1 LTEPPRLPVLDHVP
15 GYPERQPLWKAWKR
29 WWRDTWWYLRHTLTP
44 TENYLPPP
52 AKSIAPAAG
61 GEPPTDLKERL
72 AAAKAV
78 VDAAE
83 KRLDTVRGKATSLLG
98 FVSLATPVL
107 SWWLLSGRDRLAA
120 APLSLVWV
128 VYGLMVLAA
137 VSILLCLLALF
148 RSYSVGTYPTQT
160 PDLFVDLEKGELKP
174 HDWAAELRGQAEA
187 WGAVHR
193 WADVVADFFKAG
205 QRFLIVAVAAAVTA
219 GTISYLY
226 PQPNRPVTVVQRPS
240 GELAVQGASAPTGP
254 DDEAARWRAAF
265 WNLLWLVV
273 GVALGVGVTL
283 LVARR
288 NSGRP
293 PKGPHHDEPVGVAS
307 GAPAP
312 ERRDIVQLTP
322 AAAAK
327 VREFLSVA
335 RPYLRVATKQIDGG
349 PPAMTL
355 DAEVRIDPESDYLDE
370 SEGIPIAVSRESV
383 PHLTGRVIDWV
394 ETGDGRS
401 GFSLGGHGG

>member
-1 LTEPPRLPVLDHVP
+1 
-15 GYPERQPLWKAWKR
+15 
-29 WWRDTWWYLRHTLTP
+29 
-44 TENYLPPP
+44 
-52 AKSIAPAAG
+52 
-61 GEPPTDLKERL
+61 
-72 AAAKAV
+72 
-78 VDAAE
+78 
-83 KRLDTVRGKATSLLG
+83 LG

-107 SWWLLSGRDRLAA
+107 SWRLLSGRDRLSA
-120 APLSLVWV
+120 APLPLVWV
-128 VYGLMVLAA
+128 VYGLIVLAA

-174 HDWAAELRGQAEA
+174 HNWAAELRGQAEA

-205 QRFLIVAVAAAVTA
+205 QRFLIIAVAAAATA

-226 PQPNRPVTVVQRPS
+226 PQPNTPVTVVQRPS
-240 GELAVQGASAPTGP
+240 GELAVQGASMPTGP

-273 GVALGVGVTL
+273 GVALGGGVTL

-293 PKGPHHDEPVGVAS
+293 PNGPHHDEPAGVAS
-307 GAPAP
+307 GAAAPAP
-312 ERRDIVQLTP
+312 PDGVAERRDIVRLTP

-327 VREFLSVA
+327 VREFLSGA
-335 RPYLRVATKQIDGG
+335 RPYLRVAAKQTDGG
-349 PPAMTL
+349 PPAMTM
-355 DAEVRIDPESDYLDE
+355 DAEVRIDPQSDYLGE
-370 SEGIPIAVSRESV
+370 SESIQIAVPRESA
-383 PHLTGRVIDWV
+383 PHLAGRVIDWV
-394 ETGDGRS
+394 EAGDGRS
-401 GFSLGGHGG
+401 GFSLGSHGG